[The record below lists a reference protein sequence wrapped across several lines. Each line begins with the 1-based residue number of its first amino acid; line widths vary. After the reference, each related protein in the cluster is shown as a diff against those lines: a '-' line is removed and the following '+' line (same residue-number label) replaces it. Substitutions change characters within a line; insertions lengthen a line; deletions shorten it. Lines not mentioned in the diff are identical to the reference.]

1 MSTTEPPV
9 EGAAPV
15 EDEEYTG
22 EADAGETEDAEAL
35 VRDIMT
41 APVITVG
48 PDMSVKDL
56 AALFREQ
63 RVGGV
68 PVVQDGRLIGMVTE
82 GDMMAMDADI
92 QYPHWFELFDSVI
105 YLGSQKKFKAQL
117 EKAAAANV
125 EQLMTHREKVMTV
138 GPDDPARQAANLM
151 VKHHF
156 DRVPVVD
163 EDDDLLGLVTRHD
176 IMKLIGL

>member
-9 EGAAPV
+9 EGDAPL
-15 EDEEYTG
+15 EDEVV
-22 EADAGETEDAEAL
+22 ADEESPEPL

-41 APVITVG
+41 SPVISVA

-56 AALFREQ
+56 AAMFREQ
-63 RVGGV
+63 RIGGV
-68 PVVQDGRLIGMVTE
+68 PVVVEGKLAGIVTE

-92 QYPHWFELFDSVI
+92 EYPHWFELFDSVI
-105 YLGSQKKFKAQL
+105 YLGSQKKFKEQL

-125 EQLMTHREKVMTV
+125 EQLMTHREKVETV
-138 GPDDPARQAANLM
+138 GPDDPARKAATLM

-163 EDDDLLGLVTRHD
+163 EDDNLLGIVTRHD